1 MVASCW
7 TGLSRARP
15 IATPT
20 GEAAK
25 RRSADTRMPVK
36 ILFDDLDTGATVD
49 ERLEWL
55 PDIEPDQGA
64 PLVALV
70 RAFLAVPAQ

>member
-1 MVASCW
+1 
-7 TGLSRARP
+7 
-15 IATPT
+15 
-20 GEAAK
+20 
-25 RRSADTRMPVK
+25 MPVK